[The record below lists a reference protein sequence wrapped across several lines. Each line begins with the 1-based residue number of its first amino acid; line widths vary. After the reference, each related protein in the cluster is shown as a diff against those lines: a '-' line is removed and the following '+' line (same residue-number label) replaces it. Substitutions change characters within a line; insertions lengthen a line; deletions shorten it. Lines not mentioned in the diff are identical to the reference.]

1 MIILL
6 LLLLDPTLTL
16 PNLTPLLE
24 KIDWADVVWWMD
36 IPKATVN
43 MIRYSGGDD
52 SQHRRRCWEVYLN
65 EYSAPSWKHI
75 AEALYRPR
83 YGGGGKEYLEELEVV
98 QKKYLRGESVVVI
111 VMCSSIAL
119 TLL

>member
-1 MIILL
+1 MIIILL

-24 KIDWADVVWWMD
+24 KVDWNDVGLRMD
-36 IPKATVN
+36 IPQATRD
-43 MIRYSGGDD
+43 MILYSDGDD

-65 EYSAPSWKHI
+65 EYPAPSWKHV
-75 AEALYRPR
+75 AEALYIPR
-83 YGGGGKEYLEELEVV
+83 LGGKDYLEELQVV
-98 QKKYLRGESVVVI
+98 RTKYLRGESAVVI